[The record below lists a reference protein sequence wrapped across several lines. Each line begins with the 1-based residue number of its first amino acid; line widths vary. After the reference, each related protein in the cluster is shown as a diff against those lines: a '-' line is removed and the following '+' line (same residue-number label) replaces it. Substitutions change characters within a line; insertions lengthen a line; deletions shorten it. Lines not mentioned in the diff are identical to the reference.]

1 VIVSVSHSHPDKVI
15 IIIIIT
21 VVTIITVV
29 IVIIFLTITFETIF
43 KFWRDANINL
53 LAIHV
58 SKEVS
63 FVLDVEDVHL
73 IVDNIVIDS
82 GLVNS

>member
-1 VIVSVSHSHPDKVI
+1 VIVSVSHNHPVI
-15 IIIIIT
+15 TSAAIT
-21 VVTIITVV
+21 VA